1 MKRAF
6 EEGLSLEYKLSNV
19 AEAKG
24 FASRLE
30 SIGCFYTDR
39 PVEYEALTEFSDE
52 ELSAIAE
59 AEHVRWCEEKDSMGW
74 DFGVGHV
81 GKKGER
87 NNNVMRERTR
97 LHHDLIPFDE
107 LPESEVLK
115 DSEPMR
121 KMLEL
126 IREFEGLTI
135 YRMYPVAEGR

>member
-1 MKRAF
+1 
-6 EEGLSLEYKLSNV
+6 
-19 AEAKG
+19 
-24 FASRLE
+24 
-30 SIGCFYTDR
+30 
-39 PVEYEALTEFSDE
+39 
-52 ELSAIAE
+52 
-59 AEHVRWCEEKDSMGW
+59 MGW

-87 NNNVMRERTR
+87 NNNVMRESTR